1 MRVLLFST
9 MRWPFAAQLA
19 GAFAALGARVE
30 ALCPAGS
37 PLALSRHIGTVHPY
51 HAVSPMRSLTRADSP
66 GLVIPCDDPAAEL
79 LARYRGS
86 SPCRRLSFLAAATAA
101 GAPVAE
107 SMAAGDPAELD
118 AAIARLGL
126 PIVIKQDPSWGGA
139 GVIVARDRTAAEAAL
154 TRLRRP
160 SRLVDLVRWL
170 RTGEASFLTFALYPA
185 HGEISAQHFVPG
197 IPATT
202 SMACWRGKL
211 LAAHHFDVLM
221 TGGEEGGPASVVA
234 RRDCPAM
241 EDAARR
247 VAEALNLSGLYG
259 LDYMRGPDGA
269 VHLLEMNA
277 RATPTSH
284 LPLTHDLPAALLT
297 AAGFPVRP
305 RPPVTERGEIALFP
319 REWRRDPASPWF
331 SRAFHDVPWDD
342 PKMLEASLKDVP
354 GGASLGALSA
364 LAAPGPGR
372 TQGADPAF

>member
-37 PLALSRHIGTVHPY
+37 PLALSRHIGTAHPY
-51 HAVSPMRSLTRADSP
+51 HALSPMRSLARAEAGGP

-79 LARYRGS
+79 LARRRGA
-86 SPCRRLSFLAAATAA
+86 SPCRRLAFLAAAARA

-107 SMAAGDPAELD
+107 SMPAGDPAELD

-126 PIVIKQDPSWGGA
+126 PIVMKQDPSWGGA
-139 GVIVARDRTAAEAAL
+139 GVIVARERNAAIAAL
-154 TRLRRP
+154 ARFRRP

-170 RTGEASFLTFALYPA
+170 RSGEASFLTFALYPA
-185 HGEISAQHFVPG
+185 QSEISAQRFVSG
-197 IPATT
+197 IPATS

-221 TGGEEGGPASVVA
+221 TGGEEGGPASVVV
-234 RRDCPAM
+234 RRECPAM

-247 VAEALNLSGLYG
+247 MAEALNLSGIYG
-259 LDYMRGPDGA
+259 LDYMRGPGGA

-284 LPLTHDLPAALLT
+284 LPLAHDLPAALLT
-297 AAGFPVRP
+297 AAGFPVHP
-305 RPPVTERGEIALFP
+305 RPPVTERDEIALFP

-342 PKMLEASLKDVP
+342 PKVLVASLKDAP
-354 GGASLGALSA
+354 GGASLGALTA
-364 LAAPGPGR
+364 LTASGPGS
-372 TQGADPAF
+372 